1 MRRTLVLL
9 FLLTPVFLAACV
21 SNPCNDTAY
30 LHARTVPAAPVLQTQ
45 FFKLPMSRAYAVPD
59 LPPGSPPL
67 TRANSCLIVPPLV
80 TPRPEAVQAG
90 GAPATKSGS

>member
-21 SNPCNDTAY
+21 SNPCRDTVY
-30 LHARTVPAAPVLQTQ
+30 LRARTIAAAPVLQTQ
-45 FFKLPMSRAYAVPD
+45 FFKLPMSHAYAVPG

-90 GAPATKSGS
+90 GATATKSGS